1 MNKKQKV
8 RLVVPAGSKGKI
20 ENGKFSSEKMVLPP
34 GQIKF
39 TGVGEDGMPEAE
51 VVEQMSAQDFLKN
64 LEKMSNKVS
73 ETDTRP
79 SIQRMAKERADV
91 AKNMRKEI
99 IAKSSTPSDMSGV
112 SKTVFSK
119 SQSLIERGQEY
130 GINFFTLERI
140 KSGDQEVDISEY
152 LDSYAQELSSVI
164 LELKKSNQK
173 RIFDDDTASNV
184 KKFIA
189 EKSAK
194 EIAKTVRE
202 MAVFIHKD
210 IDRRARVS
218 MSKKS
223 LELFIDEGKIGSLNL
238 DSDSL
243 RVLKKKRDAML
254 GNKEGISEFSFT
266 PIEIVHGIF
275 IDKIGEMLYTQG
287 THTGSEEFADY
298 GRGIELVLRAENSPR
313 IGYGRKSAYENGGIF
328 VQINEEDEQIIEAA
342 IFGQVIVA
350 GENRELLISNI
361 IEASITKNYSKLVKK
376 NDEEIF
382 EAFIVGEISLND
394 VEHVKIPLSIFNVK
408 RKRVANSNSIGGSD
422 MIRNMFNIRNYSKD
436 KAKEFFEKDG
446 IIGGGYTPKHLS
458 YLLELEAAEELKE
471 KLLSMGMS
479 DVVFT
484 NKDGVDIMAEDT
496 WVTPPP
502 TKLKGK
508 AALREIAKNEV
519 LAIID
524 KIAPPP
530 QKPKPKVEKKQPAAK
545 QGAKKK

>member
-1 MNKKQKV
+1 MGEKQKV

-79 SIQRMAKERADV
+79 SVQRMAKERADV

-130 GINFFTLERI
+130 GINFFTLEKI

-243 RVLKKKRDAML
+243 RMLKKKRDAML

-275 IDKIGEMLYTQG
+275 IDKIGEMLYAQG

-313 IGYGRKSAYENGGIF
+313 IGYGRRSAYENGGIF

-350 GENRELLISNI
+350 GENRELLISDI

-422 MIRNMFNIRNYSKD
+422 MIRNMFNVRNYPKD

>member
-1 MNKKQKV
+1 MGEKQKV

-51 VVEQMSAQDFLKN
+51 VVEQMSAQDYLKN

-73 ETDTRP
+73 ETDKKP
-79 SIQRMAKERADV
+79 SVQKMAKDRADV
-91 AKNMRKEI
+91 AKKMRKEI
-99 IAKSSTPSDMSGV
+99 IATSSTPADMSGI

-119 SQSLIERGQEY
+119 SQSLMERGQEQ
-130 GINFFTLERI
+130 GINFFTLEKI
-140 KSGDQEVDISEY
+140 KSGDEEVDIAEY
-152 LDSYAQELSSVI
+152 LESYIQELSSVI
-164 LELKKSNQK
+164 IELKKSNQK
-173 RIFDDDTASNV
+173 KLFDDDTASNV

-223 LELFIDEGKIGSLNL
+223 LEIFIDEGKIGSLNL
-238 DSDSL
+238 DSESL
-243 RVLKKKRDAML
+243 RVLRKKRDAML
-254 GNKEGISEFSFT
+254 GNKDGLDEFSFT
-266 PIEIVHGIF
+266 PIELMHGIF
-275 IDKIGEMLYTQG
+275 IDKIGEMLYSQG
-287 THTGSEEFADY
+287 THFGSEEFADY

-328 VQINEEDEQIIEAA
+328 VQINEEDEEIIEAA
-342 IFGQVIVA
+342 IFGQVIVS
-350 GENRELLISNI
+350 GENRELLISDI

-376 NDEEIF
+376 NDEDIF

-408 RKRVANSNSIGGSD
+408 RKRVASSNLIAGAD
-422 MIRNMFNIRNYSKD
+422 MIRHMFNIRNYPKD

-479 DVVFT
+479 DVIFT
-484 NKDGVDIMAEDT
+484 NKDGVDIMGEDT
-496 WVTPPP
+496 WITPPP
-502 TKLKGK
+502 TKKKGK
-508 AALREIAKNEV
+508 AALQEIAKNEV

-530 QKPKPKVEKKQPAAK
+530 EKPKPKVPKKQAAPK

>member
-1 MNKKQKV
+1 MGEKQKV

-73 ETDTRP
+73 ETNTRP
-79 SIQRMAKERADV
+79 SVQRMAKERADV

-130 GINFFTLERI
+130 GINFFTLEKI

-243 RVLKKKRDAML
+243 RILKKKRDAML

-275 IDKIGEMLYTQG
+275 IDKIGEMLYAQG

-313 IGYGRKSAYENGGIF
+313 IGYGRRSAYENGGIF

-350 GENRELLISNI
+350 GENRELLISDI

-422 MIRNMFNIRNYSKD
+422 MIRNMFNVRNYPKD

>member
-1 MNKKQKV
+1 MGEKQKV

-79 SIQRMAKERADV
+79 SVQRMAKERADV

-130 GINFFTLERI
+130 GINFFTLEKI

-243 RVLKKKRDAML
+243 RMLKKKRDAML

-275 IDKIGEMLYTQG
+275 IDKIGEMLYAQG

-313 IGYGRKSAYENGGIF
+313 IGYGRRSAYENGGIF
-328 VQINEEDEQIIEAA
+328 VQINEENEQIIEAA

-350 GENRELLISNI
+350 GENRELLISDI

-422 MIRNMFNIRNYSKD
+422 MIRNMFNVRNYPKD

>member
-1 MNKKQKV
+1 MDKKQKV

-79 SIQRMAKERADV
+79 SVQRMAKERADV

-130 GINFFTLERI
+130 GINFFTLEKI

-243 RVLKKKRDAML
+243 RMLKKKRDAML

-275 IDKIGEMLYTQG
+275 IDKIGEMLYAQG

-313 IGYGRKSAYENGGIF
+313 IGYGRRSAYENGGIF

-350 GENRELLISNI
+350 GENRELLISDI

-422 MIRNMFNIRNYSKD
+422 MIRNMFNVRNYPKD